1 MKNGPLLG
9 SGPRGRNLECLEDNR
24 PAAAEQESHTVA
36 AVSGWALPPADAA
49 VFVFASWARALTG
62 AKPENKLKIFAEM
75 ACDARLYADAHRQQ
89 VIDDLWL
96 VAEEIGLRALVGDT
110 YVQTALATAFDRGA
124 A

>member
-9 SGPRGRNLECLEDNR
+9 SGPRGRNLECLEDNW

-36 AVSGWALPPADAA
+36 AVSGWALPPVDAA

-62 AKPENKLKIFAEM
+62 
-75 ACDARLYADAHRQQ
+75 DARLYADAHRQQ

-110 YVQTALATAFDRGA
+110 YVQTALAIAFDRGA